1 MSTTISYN
9 CGKPEYYS
17 MNDNHITENPITIE
31 EFLTEKGEFLTTTV
45 GVSMYPL
52 LKDKQYVVRI
62 VPANGRLK
70 KYDIAL
76 FHRGDQIV
84 LHRVVKVYPDHY
96 FIRGDN
102 CEGGD
107 IVYDNQIIGVL
118 SEITGKKKHIR
129 ITDKSYIAYS
139 RLTVFW
145 HPYRYFFT
153 KTYRR
158 ARRIARRVLK
168 GKK

>member
-1 MSTTISYN
+1 MI
-9 CGKPEYYS
+9 
-17 MNDNHITENPITIE
+17 DNQKTIE
-31 EFLTEKGEFLTTTV
+31 EYLALKGEFLTSTV

-52 LKDKQYVVRI
+52 LKDKKYAVKI
-62 VPANGRLK
+62 IPPNGRLK

-76 FHRGDQIV
+76 FHRGNQIV
-84 LHRVVKVYPDHY
+84 LHRVVKVYPDCY

-107 IVYDNQIIGVL
+107 LVYDGQIIGIL
-118 SEITGKKKHIR
+118 TEIIGKNKRIK

-145 HPYRYFFT
+145 HPYRYFFI
-153 KTYRR
+153 KSYRF
-158 ARRIARRVLK
+158 AGRIARRVLK
-168 GKK
+168 GR